1 MTPQPHR
8 GKRACGSQYPTTCP
22 STATMTSSS
31 FLWVTLAVSLLADP
45 GSACS
50 SPHPCCVL
58 GALSLAWRLTV
69 SSLGLLTFPP
79 QPSGATNCTHC
90 PLTAEP
96 SLRPHFPIGL
106 LSQAHLSPLIPDKF
120 RTPTW
125 TPCPSPNL
133 RCAHPMLYSEA
144 VLCAQRKHPQL
155 ELHLFCH
162 FLWRQARCPEVAL
175 NKSACGGQT
184 VV

>member
-1 MTPQPHR
+1 MND
-8 GKRACGSQYPTTCP
+8 TTGAKGLWLSASHDLSLHCHYDF
-22 STATMTSSS
+22 SS
-31 FLWVTLAVSLLADP
+31 FLWITLAVSLLADP
-45 GSACS
+45 SSASS

-58 GALSLAWRLTV
+58 GALSMAWRL
-69 SSLGLLTFPP
+69 SLGLLAFPP
-79 QPSGATNCTHC
+79 QPSGATNCTRC

-96 SLRPHFPIGL
+96 LLRPHFPIGL

-144 VLCAQRKHPQL
+144 VLCSQRKHPQSCIS
-155 ELHLFCH
+155 FAISSG
-162 FLWRQARCPEVAL
+162 ARPCAQKLP
-175 NKSACGGQT
+175 
-184 VV
+184 